1 MVTKIKNPKIL
12 VQACTDFI
20 TCICCGGKKKKKK
33 KMMCGVHFNVLISTL
48 DIDGGNF
55 LVAFE

>member
-1 MVTKIKNPKIL
+1 MVTKIKNSKIL

-20 TCICCGGKKKKKK
+20 TCICCGKKL
-33 KMMCGVHFNVLISTL
+33 MCGVHFNVLISTL

-55 LVAFE
+55 SVAFE

>member
-20 TCICCGGKKKKKK
+20 TCICCEKK
-33 KMMCGVHFNVLISTL
+33 MCGVHFNVLISTL
-48 DIDGGNF
+48 DIHGGNF